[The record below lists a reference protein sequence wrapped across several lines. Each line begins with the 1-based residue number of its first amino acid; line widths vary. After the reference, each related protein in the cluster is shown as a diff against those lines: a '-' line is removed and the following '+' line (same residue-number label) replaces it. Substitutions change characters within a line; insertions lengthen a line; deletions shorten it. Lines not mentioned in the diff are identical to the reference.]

1 MCQYLSDLS
10 IAIIGAIVGIGGAF
24 YIFQETIQTNRKI
37 DREKQEEYQR
47 NRMRFIVN
55 LLREVL
61 EKSKEQISH
70 FETQGNSIKDNPFK
84 IHYPQL
90 LASNQMDRLNG
101 IDSQSV
107 FEGYVLL
114 FGDSEETVKSY
125 NKMFYQIDFL
135 DKRMHQL
142 MQSNEKNIMSIAQDQ
157 EQMRLSVDDLYSRF
171 PEFYDFLGKEKYYQM
186 MESFNKYIGT
196 GEVDIRSLHNEFLIP
211 LFKEVQQMQ
220 ESDQNRIA
228 MQGQLIILIRNCT
241 SRIEHLKV
249 NNINYAEEEAMK
261 IGGEVKNVFASL
273 ENITTRLEKRMDS

>member
-10 IAIIGAIVGIGGAF
+10 IAIIGALIGLGGAF
-24 YIFQETIQTNRKI
+24 YIFQETIQANRKI

-47 NRMRFIVN
+47 NRMRFLVN
-55 LLREVL
+55 LLHEVL
-61 EKSKEQISH
+61 ERSKEQISH
-70 FETQGNSIKDNPFK
+70 FETQGKSIEDNPFK

-90 LASNQMDRLNG
+90 LASNQMDRVKS

-125 NKMFYQIDFL
+125 NSMLYQIDFL
-135 DKRMHQL
+135 DKRMDQL
-142 MQSNEKNIMSIAQDQ
+142 MQSNETNIMSIAQDQ

-171 PEFYDFLGKEKYYQM
+171 HEFYDFLGKEKYYAT

-220 ESDQNRIA
+220 ESDQDRIA
-228 MQGQLIILIRNCT
+228 MQGKLLIFIRSCT
-241 SRIEHLKV
+241 SRIEHLRV
-249 NNINYAEEEAMK
+249 NNINYASEEALK
-261 IGGEVKNVFASL
+261 VRSELDEVFVNL
-273 ENITTRLEKRMDS
+273 EDIKSQLLKKLDS